1 MRLWGLFLC
10 EKVAHEN
17 VSLTSVP
24 GDAQALQNIMAVY
37 TCARYKST
45 GQVAGEDRLSTARG
59 TEMGLEMK
67 KNKNGIKGGFL
78 SQTLGIGFLWT
89 NVNVSNVDI
98 YSWASHCS

>member
-37 TCARYKST
+37 TCARYEST
-45 GQVAGEDRLSTARG
+45 GQVAGEDSLCQQ
-59 TEMGLEMK
+59 L
-67 KNKNGIKGGFL
+67 GG
-78 SQTLGIGFLWT
+78 QKWGWK
-89 NVNVSNVDI
+89 
-98 YSWASHCS
+98 